1 MASLRLSRAAV
12 ADLRAALAFSRTQF
26 GDVAE
31 RRYAVTLAAA
41 LDLIARDPAG
51 PNTRARPELGAGI
64 RCLHARRT
72 RGAGRV
78 RAPVHV
84 ICFRVG
90 PAAVEII
97 GILHERMD
105 PFQHLAPAR
114 PRRAR
119 RRAAPR

>member
-1 MASLRLSRAAV
+1 MASLRLSRPAV

-26 GDVAE
+26 GELAE

-41 LDLIARDPAG
+41 LDLIARDPEG

-64 RCLHARRT
+64 RCLHARQT

-84 ICFRVG
+84 VYFRVG
-90 PAAVEII
+90 PTAIEII
-97 GILHERMD
+97 GILHEHMD

-119 RRAAPR
+119 RR